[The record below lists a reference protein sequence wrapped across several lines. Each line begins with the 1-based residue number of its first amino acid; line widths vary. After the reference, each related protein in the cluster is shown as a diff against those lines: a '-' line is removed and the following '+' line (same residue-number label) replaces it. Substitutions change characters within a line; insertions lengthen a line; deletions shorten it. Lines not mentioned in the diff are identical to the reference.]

1 MVEYEKGDIIM
12 SNAKNKDTC
21 FVITPIG
28 KPNEA
33 IRRHVDGI
41 IDAAIIPSLCDKY
54 EIVVAHRMWEPGTIT
69 KQIIS
74 EIYNAKLVIANVTNL
89 NPNVMYE
96 LALRHSIGKPVITI
110 AENGTVLP
118 FDISVERTIYYDN
131 DAQGTLDLKASLIK
145 TESEIDYD
153 KTSGPIV
160 EALGD
165 ISRDTQIIEKASE
178 NSHDTIEPL
187 KYILHK
193 LDRIES
199 AIKTSNDRRHQI
211 NNITDFAPYRQ
222 ILKFKYEGLSH
233 QTSPKSIMNRL
244 SLINN
249 IIEGFIEVDDIHIDG
264 NNNIISVYLLISDT
278 IHMPEVYQHCYKIL
292 SECGFKNVSTIL

>member
-1 MVEYEKGDIIM
+1 MSIESKEK
-12 SNAKNKDTC
+12 C
-21 FVITPIG
+21 FIITPIG
-28 KPNEA
+28 KPTDS

-41 IDAAIIPSLCDKY
+41 IDAAIIPALDENY
-54 EIVVAHRMWEPGTIT
+54 NIVVAHRMWEPGTIT
-69 KQIIS
+69 KQIID

-110 AENGTVLP
+110 AENGTILP
-118 FDISVERTIYYDN
+118 FDIAVERTIYYDN
-131 DAQGTLDLKASLIK
+131 DAQGVIELRDRLIK
-145 TESEIDYD
+145 TETEIDFD
-153 KTSGPIV
+153 KKSGPII
-160 EALGD
+160 EILGD
-165 ISRDTQIIEKASE
+165 INRDTQIIEKASE
-178 NSHDTIEPL
+178 NNHDTIEPL

-211 NNITDFAPYRQ
+211 NNITDSAPYRQ

-244 SLINN
+244 SSINN
-249 IIEGFIEVDDIHIDG
+249 FIDGFIEVDDIHIDR
-264 NNNIISVYLLISDT
+264 NDNTISVYLLVSDT

-292 SECGFKNVSTIL
+292 SECGFKNVSPIL